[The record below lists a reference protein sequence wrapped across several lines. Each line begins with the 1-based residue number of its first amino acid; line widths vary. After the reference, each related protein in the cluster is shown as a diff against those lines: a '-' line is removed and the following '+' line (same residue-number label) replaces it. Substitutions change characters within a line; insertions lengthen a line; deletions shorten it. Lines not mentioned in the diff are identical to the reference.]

1 MKSTASHHHGPPF
14 GQLKTV
20 AVGLGVAVLL
30 AGCSVAAT
38 SPSPSSGPPPS
49 PTTSAPAQPT
59 ASPTPNPTP
68 TALPSP
74 GAAPTGPWSGIR
86 WISAGPV
93 FPQTPTA
100 STADGSTWVIVYG
113 WSRGY
118 VGFRTAVDGD
128 FAGSQTVAMVSTSS
142 TDGLHWTLG
151 RPMGVEGLTGAVEIT
166 GVVEGPSGLLAVGRY
181 PPGICGGPATVNALW
196 TSTDGVTWSR
206 VKPPADFASA
216 SVYTVDAG
224 STGYIATGTLKD
236 GVTQA
241 VWLSGDGRSWRRA
254 SLPTAFGKVV
264 VNGAT
269 DFSAGYVISGA
280 VLGGEGCGG
289 AALLTPS
296 LWWSADGKSWT
307 RSKLTGAVPAS
318 DAWVTVSRISDH
330 ALMATASEWNQTT
343 QTTSQLVWV
352 TTNGRTWSLVASPS
366 SMLGSG
372 ILTNGQ
378 RGLLVV
384 TPTQRRST
392 DDRHRRRRSDRH
404 HAQPIRR
411 RPRGLG
417 DVGRVDIG
425 PRSDRVGDPKLRR
438 LQSMAGSSDGE
449 MNDTRRGPRRTG
461 ACNLGGPHTGAAP
474 FGGAP

>member
-1 MKSTASHHHGPPF
+1 
-14 GQLKTV
+14 
-20 AVGLGVAVLL
+20 
-30 AGCSVAAT
+30 
-38 SPSPSSGPPPS
+38 
-49 PTTSAPAQPT
+49 
-59 ASPTPNPTP
+59 
-68 TALPSP
+68 
-74 GAAPTGPWSGIR
+74 
-86 WISAGPV
+86 
-93 FPQTPTA
+93 
-100 STADGSTWVIVYG
+100 
-113 WSRGY
+113 
-118 VGFRTAVDGD
+118 
-128 FAGSQTVAMVSTSS
+128 MVSTSS
-142 TDGLHWTLG
+142 TDGLHWTAG

-318 DAWVTVSRISDH
+318 DATMTVSRISDH

-384 TPTQRRST
+384 TPTNN
-392 DDRHRRRRSDRH
+392 D
-404 HAQPIRR
+404 
-411 RPRGLG
+411 
-417 DVGRVDIG
+417 G
-425 PRSDRVGDPKLRR
+425 PPTIATVGDDLTVTT
-438 LQSMAGSSDGE
+438 LSQSGEGPAASATSVGWTSALGPIGLVIVSSDGS
-449 MNDTRRGPRRTG
+449 
-461 ACNLGGPHTGAAP
+461 NLWLGVPTAR
-474 FGGAP
+474 